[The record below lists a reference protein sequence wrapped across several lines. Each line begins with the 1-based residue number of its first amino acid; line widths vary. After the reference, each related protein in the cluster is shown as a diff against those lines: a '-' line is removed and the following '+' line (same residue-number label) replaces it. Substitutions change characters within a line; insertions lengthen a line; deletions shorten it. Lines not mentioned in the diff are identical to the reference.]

1 MADINNVVLVG
12 RLTRDMELRQT
23 SGGTSVGTFSL
34 AVNRWNGKEEEAG
47 FFDVRLWGKQADS
60 LSKYLTKGGQ
70 VAVIGELVQERWEK
84 DGEKRSKVLVNANRV
99 QLLGSKGGAQAQSP
113 EATEDVPF

>member
-23 SGGTSVGTFSL
+23 SGGTSVGTASL

-47 FFDVRLWGKQADS
+47 FFDVKLWGKQADS
-60 LSKYLTKGGQ
+60 LARYMTKGAQ
-70 VAVIGELVQERWEK
+70 VGIVGELVQERWEQ
-84 DGEKRSKVLVNANRV
+84 DGQKRSKVLINASRI
-99 QLLGSKGGAQAQSP
+99 QLLGSKSGSP
-113 EATEDVPF
+113 SPTATEDVPF

>member
-23 SGGTSVGTFSL
+23 SGGTSVGTASI

-60 LSKYLTKGGQ
+60 LSKYLIKGTQ
-70 VAVIGELVQERWEK
+70 IAVCGELVQERWEK
-84 DGEKRSKVLVNANRV
+84 DGEKRSKVLVNASRI
-99 QLLGSKGGAQAQSP
+99 QLLGSKAGASAEKHES
-113 EATEDVPF
+113 TEDIPF